1 MFNSNLFSDTFDFI
15 DPSIM
20 QSEFQFCMPPIDSFP
35 DLPMEMFPFPD
46 YEVPE
51 SAQMLQLFD
60 QALQSYTNEFMK
72 MYPNAINPEF
82 QYEVPSTSEKPKF
95 CYKNTGKIGTISAE
109 ERREK
114 VLRFLEKRKR
124 RVYTK
129 KISYLC
135 RKRVADQRE
144 RFKGRF
150 ISKKVET
157 VDNLSPAEN

>member
-1 MFNSNLFSDTFDFI
+1 MFNSNIFPDTFDFI
-15 DPSIM
+15 DPNLLQPDM
-20 QSEFQFCMPPIDSFP
+20 QFCMPPIDSFT
-35 DLPMEMFPFPD
+35 DLGIEMLPFPD
-46 YEVPE
+46 CEAPE

-60 QALQSYTNEFMK
+60 QALQNYTNEFMK
-72 MYPNAINPEF
+72 MYPNAIQDF
-82 QYEVPSTSEKPKF
+82 QFEAPCASEKPKF
-95 CYKNTGKIGTISAE
+95 CYKNTAKIGTISAE

-150 ISKKVET
+150 VSKKAET
-157 VDNLSPAEN
+157 VDNLNPAEN